1 MCCSYRPFLIV
12 FLSALSILG
21 CSDSSNK
28 GAIQHVNDKIVAEAE
43 VAATEV
49 LERHIVARNNSDA
62 VAIADEDNYHQVRIS
77 SGQVE
82 IRETAEETIWIQ
94 ENITFPLF
102 AATGWDHS
110 VWDEINIVQSSENK
124 VHFALIF
131 SRFDALGNKYHTAPT
146 FWAVTYQDNHWGI
159 KFRSSFTDDSSRNG
173 DVAEAETAAIKVLER
188 HLEARNDRDTESLAA
203 LNSYPLVFLSDVEL
217 NVFETIDDYILY
229 EETVVIHDLDY
240 SDWDHSEWEKL
251 EVIQSTET
259 TVHITGKLSK
269 FDVMGKRYLTQ
280 DQFWVIT
287 NSDGD
292 WKIQAQ
298 SNFVDAI
305 QRS

>member
-1 MCCSYRPFLIV
+1 MCCLYRPFLIV
-12 FLSALSILG
+12 FFSALSLLG
-21 CSDSSNK
+21 CSDSSNNSVT
-28 GAIQHVNDKIVAEAE
+28 QNVNDAIVAEAE

-49 LERHIVARNNSDA
+49 IERHMVARNNIDA

-77 SGQVE
+77 NGRVE
-82 IRETAEETIWIQ
+82 ITTTAEEMIWGE
-94 ENITFPLF
+94 ENLTFPWL
-102 AATGWDHS
+102 ALTGWDHS
-110 VWDEINIVQSSENK
+110 TWDEIKIVQSSENK

-131 SRFDALGNKYHTAPT
+131 SRFDALGNKYLTTPT
-146 FWAVTYQDNHWGI
+146 FWAVTNQDNHWGI
-159 KFRSSFTDDSSRNG
+159 KFRSSFVSDPSRSG
-173 DVAEAETAAIKVLER
+173 DVAEAETAAIRVLER
-188 HLEARNDRDTESLAA
+188 HLKARNDRDSESLAA
-203 LNSYPLVFLSDVEL
+203 LNSYPLVFLTDIEL

-229 EETVVIHDLDY
+229 EETVVIPDLDY
-240 SDWDHSEWEKL
+240 SEWDHSEWEKL

-259 TVHITGKLSK
+259 TVHITVKLSQ
-269 FDVMGKRYLTQ
+269 FDVMGKKYLTQ